1 MTRELNQ
8 GWVRSGTV
16 VRQQVIAIALAG
28 ATVAGASTVMA
39 QQPDASR
46 SPSAAEVEQQMQRRR
61 DAISSFENTLER
73 AVTTGARNLTDRLT
87 KATGVAGTFDALLL
101 SLPAASGF
109 QVPDY
114 GLFFTVRVPGM
125 NGTMVWAM
133 AETLRVR
140 QTPGGNTLVGLPPES
155 PPPPPISP
163 FDAELM
169 TDPNVASAAYRDAI
183 KEALLDAMLEDSSR
197 LQLSENE
204 WLTVAAR
211 REGRANPLDPNDR
224 VKTVTFRVRGSVLE
238 SLRLKKID
246 AGAARKQVGV
256 VED

>member
-1 MTRELNQ
+1 M
-8 GWVRSGTV
+8 
-16 VRQQVIAIALAG
+16 VRQQVIAIAIAA
-28 ATVAGASTVMA
+28 ATITGPSAVRA
-39 QQPDASR
+39 QQPDAPR
-46 SPSAAEVEQQMQRRR
+46 TPSAADVEQQMQRRR

-73 AVTTGARNLTDRLT
+73 AVSTGARNLTDRLT

-133 AETLRVR
+133 TQTLRVR
-140 QTPGGNTLVGLPPES
+140 QTPGASTLVGLPPET

-169 TDPNVASAAYRDAI
+169 TDPNAASTAYRDAI

-197 LQLSENE
+197 LQLAENE

-224 VKTVTFRVRGSVLE
+224 VKTVTFRVKGSVLE
-238 SLRLKKID
+238 SLRMKRID
-246 AGAARKQVGV
+246 AAAARQQVGV